1 MNVVNNPTFLRYI
14 YCVLLLLSTYNST
27 LTDLVDTM
35 DMLNCVKLPGHKLV
49 IIEKSELLQRIRR
62 LPGFV
67 PYPES
72 ELLPLSAAR
81 QRERP
86 PSQVATPSTAQSP
99 GQFQASGKQAQGTNS
114 ASHTVSDSHS
124 TPPINV

>member
-1 MNVVNNPTFLRYI
+1 MLLPNVSTVYM
-14 YCVLLLLSTYNST
+14 CVLLPSTHNST

-72 ELLPLSAAR
+72 ELLPLSAAG

-86 PSQVATPSTAQSP
+86 PSQVATPSRAQSP
-99 GQFQASGKQAQGTNS
+99 SQFQASGKQTQGTNS
-114 ASHTVSDSHS
+114 ASHTVSESHS
-124 TPPINV
+124 SPPINV

>member
-1 MNVVNNPTFLRYI
+1 M
-14 YCVLLLLSTYNST
+14 LLPSTYNSA
-27 LTDLVDTM
+27 LTDLIDTM
-35 DMLNCVKLPGHKLV
+35 DMLNCVKLPGHRLV

-72 ELLPLSAAR
+72 ELLPLSAAG

-86 PSQVATPSTAQSP
+86 PSQVASPGSAQSP
-99 GQFQASGKQAQGTNS
+99 SQFQASGKQTQATHS
-114 ASHTVSDSHS
+114 ASHTVSESHS
-124 TPPINV
+124 SPPINV